1 MSFASR
7 SMEPGGVLDPDV
19 GAVSDGLGL
28 AADNLDRSIQPL
40 SELLNM
46 AVFSSASFQSIHFF
60 MN

>member
-1 MSFASR
+1 
-7 SMEPGGVLDPDV
+7 MEPGGVLDPDV